1 MKKVLLSDGTAAVIT
16 PASADDTEQVAAAEK
31 ICFADPWQDAD
42 IAYALAG
49 GCYDAVTARIGGT
62 LAGYGFMLTVAD
74 EATLANIAVLP
85 EFRKRGVGRAMAL
98 RLLGTCRE
106 RGAAVCF
113 LEVRR
118 SNAAARRLYASLGF
132 DEISVRKGYY
142 HDPTEDAV
150 IMKKE
155 LCSE

>member
-1 MKKVLLSDGTAAVIT
+1 MKEVLLSDGTVTVIA
-16 PASADDTEQVAAAEK
+16 PASADDTEQVASAEK

-42 IAYALAG
+42 IAYALSG
-49 GCYDAVTARIGGT
+49 GCYDGVTARIDGT

-85 EFRKRGVGRAMAL
+85 EFRKRGIGRAMAL
-98 RLLGTCRE
+98 RLLDTCRE

-113 LEVRR
+113 LEVRQ
-118 SNAAARRLYASLGF
+118 SNLAARKLYADIGF

-142 HDPTEDAV
+142 HNPTEDAV